1 MPPAAS
7 PPAFSSA
14 AASVPPRERPPVRCR
29 RRAPAD
35 EPRPDPAL
43 RPAALKTL
51 LRLVL
56 GRFAALAVTLA
67 AVSGAIFLVLDVL
80 PGDPAAIML
89 GTAAREDTLA
99 ALRAELGLDRPAPA
113 RYLAWVAGL
122 ATGDLGTSITY
133 HVPVAGLVAERLA
146 VTLPLALISLALVAA
161 LALPLGLAAAARRGR
176 ATDRLVLVFSQ
187 LGVALPNFW
196 IGLLLVLAFATSLR
210 WFPAGGFPGWGAGIG
225 AGLHALVLP
234 AVALALPQAAV
245 LARVTR
251 SSALEVVGRDFA
263 RTARAKGLDGA
274 AVLRR
279 HVAPN
284 ALIPVLTI
292 LGLQFSFLVAGAV
305 LVENVFNLPGL
316 GRLAYQALAQRDLPV
331 VRTVVLLLAALVIV
345 VNGLVDLV
353 QLAVDPRLRSGR

>member
-1 MPPAAS
+1 M
-7 PPAFSSA
+7 
-14 AASVPPRERPPVRCR
+14 
-29 RRAPAD
+29 
-35 EPRPDPAL
+35 
-43 RPAALKTL
+43 

-56 GRFAALAVTLA
+56 VRLGSLLVTLA

-99 ALRAELGLDRPAPA
+99 ALRSELGLDRPAAA

-122 ATGDLGTSITY
+122 AAGDLGTSTTY

-146 VTLPLALISLALVAA
+146 VTLPLALLSLALVAA
-161 LALPLGLAAAARRGR
+161 LALPLGLLAAARRGR
-176 ATDRLVLVFSQ
+176 LADRMVLVFSQ

-196 IGLLLVLAFATSLR
+196 IGLLLVVAFATTLR
-210 WFPAGGFPGWGAGIG
+210 WFPAGGFPGWSAGAGP
-225 AGLHALVLP
+225 ALHALVLP
-234 AVALALPQAAV
+234 ALALALPQAAV
-245 LARVTR
+245 LARVAR
-251 SSALEVVGRDFA
+251 SSALEVIGQDFS
-263 RTARAKGLDGA
+263 RTARAKGLSTG
-274 AVLRR
+274 AVLAR

-316 GRLAYQALAQRDLPV
+316 GRLAWQALAQRDLPV
-331 VRTVVLLLAALVIV
+331 IRTVVLMLAALVIV
-345 VNGLVDLV
+345 VNALVDLAQIV
-353 QLAVDPRLRSGR
+353 ADPRLRRAA